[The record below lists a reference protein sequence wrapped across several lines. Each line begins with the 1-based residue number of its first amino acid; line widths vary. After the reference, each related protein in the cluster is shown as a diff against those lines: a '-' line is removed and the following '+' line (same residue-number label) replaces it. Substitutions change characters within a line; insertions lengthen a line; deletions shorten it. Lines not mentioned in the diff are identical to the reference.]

1 MWPFR
6 KKTKKVKPA
15 ESAEK
20 NEIPPEKT
28 YAQWKQ
34 EYNTL
39 EIQNA
44 ELEEQCAK
52 EGLDWMVMLAK
63 TKDVKEK
70 MAKADKMMRFLQE
83 PLLVYNKK
91 WNGVKMELGKFV
103 ELSIGKEMFDRDGEG
118 YYATETAKTDI
129 IIRPSDIIENIYRKD
144 FPYVIWFPNKEV

>member
-1 MWPFR
+1 MWPF
-6 KKTKKVKPA
+6 KKKEKKKKP
-15 ESAEK
+15 EVVEK
-20 NEIPPEKT
+20 EVVPEKT

-34 EYNTL
+34 EYNQL
-39 EIQNA
+39 EVENA

-52 EGLDWMVMLAK
+52 DGLDWMVMLAK
-63 TKDVKEK
+63 TKVVKEK
-70 MAKADKMMRFLQE
+70 MAKADKMMRLLQE
-83 PLLVYNKK
+83 PSLVFNKK

>member
-1 MWPFR
+1 MWPF
-6 KKTKKVKPA
+6 KKKENKKKPEAVVKEA
-15 ESAEK
+15 A
-20 NEIPPEKT
+20 PEKT

-34 EYNTL
+34 EYNQL
-39 EIQNA
+39 EIENS

-83 PLLVYNKK
+83 PSLVYNKK